1 LDFKHFDKKLPE
13 KAAFYLSTATSVE
26 TSGRNYFQAGRMA
39 RSVTV
44 MKMKEIKELLKLYGL
59 KLTLT
64 RLKVLEVFFANDR
77 AVTTADLLR
86 LTEDAFD
93 RVTMYRTLKAF
104 EDMGIIH
111 RIVGANNSTN
121 YALSGFGKTH
131 PDLRRAQHL
140 HFSCI
145 QCQGVFCLDGQS
157 IPVITLP
164 DIYEVH
170 SLNMMVVGICDK
182 CRANDR

>member
-1 LDFKHFDKKLPE
+1 
-13 KAAFYLSTATSVE
+13 
-26 TSGRNYFQAGRMA
+26 
-39 RSVTV
+39 

-64 RLKVLEVFFANDR
+64 RLKVLEIFFANDR

-93 RVTMYRTLKAF
+93 RVTMYRTLKSF
-104 EDMGIIH
+104 EDIGIIH

-121 YALSGFGKTH
+121 YALSGFGKAH
-131 PDLRRAQHL
+131 PDLRCKQHL

-145 QCQGVFCLDGQS
+145 QCRGVFCMDGQS

-170 SLNMMVVGICDK
+170 SLNMIVVGICDK
-182 CRANDR
+182 CRGK